1 MEKRAVLKNY
11 GLLGA
16 MLAAMLTGGV
26 TGWLWPAAAGTV
38 RPLGQ
43 IFINLMFCVVVPLVF
58 SSIAG
63 AIAGMRSVRRAG
75 RIMGVTVLTFVV
87 TGILAAVLMF
97 LLMKAFP
104 PVLTPWQSLPTE
116 AVGDYA
122 APGQLLVNFFT
133 AEDFVGLLSRR
144 AMLRPL
150 SPEPRM
156 ATRRPGSTPW
166 RLTRRCARPAVN
178 TPAGRSPG
186 TRMAPWVRSRAPIAS
201 TVARDRTVA
210 TMVRAVSRT

>member
-122 APGQLLVNFFT
+122 APDQLLVNFFT

-144 AMLRPL
+144 AMLPL
-150 SPEPRM
+150 
-156 ATRRPGSTPW
+156 
-166 RLTRRCARPAVN
+166 
-178 TPAGRSPG
+178 
-186 TRMAPWVRSRAPIAS
+186 
-201 TVARDRTVA
+201 DRKSV
-210 TMVRAVSRT
+210 V

>member
-26 TGWLWPAAAGTV
+26 TGWLWPAAAGTL

-75 RIMGVTVLTFVV
+75 RIMGC
-87 TGILAAVLMF
+87 
-97 LLMKAFP
+97 LLY
-104 PVLTPWQSLPTE
+104 T
-116 AVGDYA
+116 
-122 APGQLLVNFFT
+122 
-133 AEDFVGLLSRR
+133 SR
-144 AMLRPL
+144 
-150 SPEPRM
+150 
-156 ATRRPGSTPW
+156 
-166 RLTRRCARPAVN
+166 CV
-178 TPAGRSPG
+178 
-186 TRMAPWVRSRAPIAS
+186 
-201 TVARDRTVA
+201 
-210 TMVRAVSRT
+210 

>member
-26 TGWLWPAAAGTV
+26 TGWLWPAAAGTL

-87 TGILAAVLMF
+87 TGPIVAHSGPLAALHTANG
-97 LLMKAFP
+97 LY
-104 PVLTPWQSLPTE
+104 
-116 AVGDYA
+116 AVVFIMCFILGFVTRHRQHNA
-122 APGQLLVNFFT
+122 A
-133 AEDFVGLLSRR
+133 A
-144 AMLRPL
+144 
-150 SPEPRM
+150 
-156 ATRRPGSTPW
+156 
-166 RLTRRCARPAVN
+166 
-178 TPAGRSPG
+178 
-186 TRMAPWVRSRAPIAS
+186 AS
-201 TVARDRTVA
+201 H
-210 TMVRAVSRT
+210 

>member
-75 RIMGVTVLTFVV
+75 RIMGVGPDSLKSGPIALRQPAGPLLRVFPLCPDIVAGVGGLLHGCVV
-87 TGILAAVLMF
+87 PGGGM
-97 LLMKAFP
+97 
-104 PVLTPWQSLPTE
+104 
-116 AVGDYA
+116 A
-122 APGQLLVNFFT
+122 APRTANGLFLRAHLVG
-133 AEDFVGLLSRR
+133 GLLIS
-144 AMLRPL
+144 A
-150 SPEPRM
+150 
-156 ATRRPGSTPW
+156 
-166 RLTRRCARPAVN
+166 
-178 TPAGRSPG
+178 
-186 TRMAPWVRSRAPIAS
+186 
-201 TVARDRTVA
+201 
-210 TMVRAVSRT
+210 

>member
-16 MLAAMLTGGV
+16 MLAAMLPGGV

-87 TGILAAVLMF
+87 TGPIVAHSGPLAALHTANG
-97 LLMKAFP
+97 LY
-104 PVLTPWQSLPTE
+104 
-116 AVGDYA
+116 AVVFIMCFILGFVTRHRQHNA
-122 APGQLLVNFFT
+122 A
-133 AEDFVGLLSRR
+133 A
-144 AMLRPL
+144 
-150 SPEPRM
+150 
-156 ATRRPGSTPW
+156 
-166 RLTRRCARPAVN
+166 
-178 TPAGRSPG
+178 
-186 TRMAPWVRSRAPIAS
+186 AS
-201 TVARDRTVA
+201 H
-210 TMVRAVSRT
+210 

>member
-75 RIMGVTVLTFVV
+75 RIMEMCIRDRNPPLEAHFPMRKCPPQAEACG
-87 TGILAAVLMF
+87 GH
-97 LLMKAFP
+97 AF
-104 PVLTPWQSLPTE
+104 
-116 AVGDYA
+116 AVGAY
-122 APGQLLVNFFT
+122 
-133 AEDFVGLLSRR
+133 
-144 AMLRPL
+144 PL
-150 SPEPRM
+150 M
-156 ATRRPGSTPW
+156 
-166 RLTRRCARPAVN
+166 
-178 TPAGRSPG
+178 
-186 TRMAPWVRSRAPIAS
+186 
-201 TVARDRTVA
+201 
-210 TMVRAVSRT
+210 